1 MTEID
6 SGGEATRIALDMH
19 EITQLVYRYC
29 RAMDRMDHELGYSIW
44 HEGATA
50 DYGEGLYQGSGKGF
64 IDWVCEQHS
73 RMIAHSHQVTN
84 VIIELDGDLAGTES
98 YVTAALRL
106 NDGGELKQITVRG
119 RYLDRWS
126 RREGRWGID
135 RREYVQ
141 DFDDVRGIT
150 ATGIP
155 ERGQRD
161 KSDLSYAVLY
171 QK

>member
-1 MTEID
+1 MTEFSQGAD
-6 SGGEATRIALDMH
+6 PARVALDMH

-29 RAMDRMDHELGYSIW
+29 RAMDRIDHELGYSIW

-50 DYGEGLYQGSGKGF
+50 DYGEGLYQGSGTGF
-64 IDWVCEQHS
+64 IDWVCEQH
-73 RMIAHSHQVTN
+73 RQMIAHSHQVTN
-84 VIIELDGDLAGTES
+84 VIIELDGDLARTES

-106 NDGGELKQITVRG
+106 NDDGELKQITVRG

-126 RREGRWGID
+126 RRNGRWGID
-135 RREYVQ
+135 RRDYVQ
-141 DFDDVRGIT
+141 DFDDIRSVT
-150 ATGIP
+150 ATAVLG
-155 ERGQRD
+155 RGQRD

>member
-1 MTEID
+1 
-6 SGGEATRIALDMH
+6 
-19 EITQLVYRYC
+19 
-29 RAMDRMDHELGYSIW
+29 
-44 HEGATA
+44 
-50 DYGEGLYQGSGKGF
+50 
-64 IDWVCEQHS
+64 
-73 RMIAHSHQVTN
+73 MIAHSHQVTN